1 MAATIVL
8 MKCTSAAAV
17 TETDVTAVGIR
28 LTSVDDAT
36 TAPASAPITI
46 PTANTAYSYETWLR
60 FKCTVAPDNQC
71 TNFQVWSLGTAIQ
84 AGAAKITLNSTA
96 VTAGVTPVNTV
107 SSAGTR
113 TDLVIRTAGTKV
125 AVAGTLTSSGA
136 GGETDYVVLQLNVY
150 SSATQGNV
158 SQVSEFNYSYDEN

>member
-8 MKCTSAAAV
+8 RKATGAAAAS
-17 TETDVTAVGIR
+17 ENDVTAVGVR
-28 LTSVDDAT
+28 LTSVDDHS

-71 TNFQVWSLGTAIQ
+71 ANFQVWSLGTAIQ

-113 TDLVIRTAGTKV
+113 TDFVVRTAGSKV
-125 AVAGTLTSSGA
+125 TVAGTLTNTGA
-136 GGETDYVVLQLNVY
+136 NSETDYVVLQLNVY

-158 SQVSEFNYSYDEN
+158 TQTAEFNYSYDEN